1 MIISYYRN
9 IVFLNTVTI
18 TRTSKQN
25 TSLYFKDVIPIGIPL
40 AKQQTNK
47 ILTTFYK
54 PCHIFVPVLR
64 QNYKLDL
71 FGFKMYCGL
80 LMLNTTSRVLG
91 ESQFHKF
98 DLLQTKRMVL
108 T

>member
-1 MIISYYRN
+1 MGCLLLDIYLESTGLKLSVKRLSQGNAQVLMIISYYRN

-47 ILTTFYK
+47 NQK
-54 PCHIFVPVLR
+54 
-64 QNYKLDL
+64 QNK
-71 FGFKMYCGL
+71 
-80 LMLNTTSRVLG
+80 
-91 ESQFHKF
+91 
-98 DLLQTKRMVL
+98 TKQNKAQPPPRKKNPKD
-108 T
+108 